1 MFFRRNA
8 LEALGRWDAHNVTE
22 DADLGLRLARH
33 GLRTRIIDTQTLEE
47 ATCRPWP
54 WIRQRSRWLKGYAVT
69 YAVHMRQPI
78 RLWRD
83 LGRWGFL
90 GVQFLFLGTLAG
102 FLLAPLLWSFWLVLL
117 GAPHPWSALINETA
131 WGTPILGILIG
142 SAVVQALAQG
152 LALSRLNRLSLA
164 GWLPAMHVYFLMASV
179 AVLKALVET
188 ALCPFFWDKTSHGVS
203 PPDTG
208 GTVPEG

>member
-1 MFFRRNA
+1 
-8 LEALGRWDAHNVTE
+8 
-22 DADLGLRLARH
+22 
-33 GLRTRIIDTQTLEE
+33 II
-47 ATCRPWP
+47 
-54 WIRQRSRWLKGYAVT
+54 
-69 YAVHMRQPI
+69 
-78 RLWRD
+78 
-83 LGRWGFL
+83 
-90 GVQFLFLGTLAG
+90 
-102 FLLAPLLWSFWLVLL
+102 
-117 GAPHPWSALINETA
+117 
-131 WGTPILGILIG
+131 GILIA
-142 SAVVQALAQG
+142 SAAVQALAQG